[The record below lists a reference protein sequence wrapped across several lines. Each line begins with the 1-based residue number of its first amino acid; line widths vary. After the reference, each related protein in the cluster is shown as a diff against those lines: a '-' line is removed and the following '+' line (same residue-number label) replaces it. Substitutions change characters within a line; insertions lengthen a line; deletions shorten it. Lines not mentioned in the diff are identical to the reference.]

1 MPGHYAEHGRDH
13 DRVLK
18 GQGPEAAP
26 STPLEACAAA
36 MTGGTTVESRPASLP
51 TRVPLWGFA
60 ERLDAVERTELVLDS
75 LEGQRTH
82 CLAGVDGHPANRIDR
97 QVLAR
102 FPLSSRAVDIDRLVD
117 VLKAL
122 QAVVTK
128 LDASQLASGV
138 TRFTRYEDLVACG
151 QAGDSAAMLTVAPT
165 NLLGVQPRVRRPV
178 ASQDLS
184 GSVSVAVRPNR
195 AVPE

>member
-82 CLAGVDGHPANRIDR
+82 CLAGVDCMDPDENRPSLDISDR
-97 QVLAR
+97 FKVGVLG
-102 FPLSSRAVDIDRLVD
+102 SR
-117 VLKAL
+117 
-122 QAVVTK
+122 
-128 LDASQLASGV
+128 
-138 TRFTRYEDLVACG
+138 CG
-151 QAGDSAAMLTVAPT
+151 
-165 NLLGVQPRVRRPV
+165 
-178 ASQDLS
+178 
-184 GSVSVAVRPNR
+184 
-195 AVPE
+195 